1 MERYPYPAPVPNQAD
16 AVGTVVKGKLGNSI
30 LLVAI
35 IKEAIPASIE
45 SNVA

>member
-35 IKEAIPASIE
+35 KEAIPASIE